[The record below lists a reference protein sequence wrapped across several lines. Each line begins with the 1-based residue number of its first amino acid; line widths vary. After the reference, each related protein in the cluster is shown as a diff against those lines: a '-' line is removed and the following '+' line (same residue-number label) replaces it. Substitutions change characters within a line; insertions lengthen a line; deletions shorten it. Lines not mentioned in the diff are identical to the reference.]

1 MTSRARALA
10 PLLVLLFVATALLAA
25 CGSSGGRDD
34 GVLKVGTEGTYAPFS
49 YHDPTTGELT
59 GYDVD
64 VANAVAEKLGMRAEF
79 VEAPWDSLFA
89 ALGAD
94 RFDVV
99 ANQVTI
105 TPEREAKYA
114 MSTPYAIGEGVIVT
128 RADDTSITSL
138 NDLRGKTSAQS
149 ATSNWT
155 EVARNA
161 GARVETVEG
170 FSQAITLLKQGRV
183 DATVND
189 SIAVHAYLAETGD
202 TSVKI
207 TGKTGE
213 TSEQAFA
220 ARKGSPLIPK
230 IDDALDSLRADG
242 TLTAIS
248 QKYLK
253 ADASGSESQAPQQR
267 STWRL
272 IADNLWPMAK
282 AMVTVTIPLTA
293 ISFAIGLVIALVV
306 ALARMAENVIASR
319 LARAYISIIRG
330 TPLLVQLFIIFY
342 GLPELGF
349 KVPPLPAAIVAF
361 SLNVGGYAA
370 EIIRS
375 AIMSVPKGQSEA
387 AQTIGMDY
395 ATTMRRIILP
405 QAARIAVPGLSNTVI
420 SLVKDTSL
428 ASTILVTE
436 VLRTAQIAAAPTF
449 EFFALYMTAAAY
461 YWVVCLILSALQGRL
476 ELRLG
481 RFLKA

>member
-1 MTSRARALA
+1 
-10 PLLVLLFVATALLAA
+10 
-25 CGSSGGRDD
+25 
-34 GVLKVGTEGTYAPFS
+34 
-49 YHDPTTGELT
+49 
-59 GYDVD
+59 
-64 VANAVAEKLGMRAEF
+64 
-79 VEAPWDSLFA
+79 
-89 ALGAD
+89 
-94 RFDVV
+94 
-99 ANQVTI
+99 
-105 TPEREAKYA
+105 
-114 MSTPYAIGEGVIVT
+114 
-128 RADDTSITSL
+128 
-138 NDLRGKTSAQS
+138 
-149 ATSNWT
+149 
-155 EVARNA
+155 
-161 GARVETVEG
+161 
-170 FSQAITLLKQGRV
+170 
-183 DATVND
+183 
-189 SIAVHAYLAETGD
+189 
-202 TSVKI
+202 
-207 TGKTGE
+207 
-213 TSEQAFA
+213 
-220 ARKGSPLIPK
+220 
-230 IDDALDSLRADG
+230 
-242 TLTAIS
+242 
-248 QKYLK
+248 
-253 ADASGSESQAPQQR
+253 
-267 STWRL
+267 
-272 IADNLWPMAK
+272 MAK